1 MELIMSSLDVAM
13 VAADTT
19 RTKYYIKELIKSK
32 LLPSYVL
39 LLLNDKNKLL
49 PGQKKIKKKMNLL
62 IY

>member
-1 MELIMSSLDVAM
+1 MSSLDVAM